1 MTKPADDKLGHA
13 KREIKALT
21 GQLAET
27 RARMSMLESF
37 IEGVEKNAE
46 QFNPEW
52 NFVCSQALAGGS
64 KAWLLRQKAAAV
76 DAAANEC
83 MPGPYGQP
91 DDPAPEYMAACESI
105 ADVKDYAKRLRQAA
119 DEADKEQES

>member
-21 GQLAET
+21 GQLAEA

-46 QFNPEW
+46 QSNPEW
-52 NFVCSQALAGGS
+52 NFVCKQALAGGS
-64 KAWLLRQKAAAV
+64 KAWLLRQKAKALY
-76 DAAANEC
+76 DLGCTEPSL
-83 MPGPYGQP
+83 MHKGI
-91 DDPAPEYMAACESI
+91 PAWTINCIDLEY
-105 ADVKDYAKRLRQAA
+105 KRLRDAA
-119 DEADKEQES
+119 DKSDGAL